1 MIDKMKHENVLHVLI
16 NITNNK
22 TRLSDSNLAKEV
34 LKNFNQ
40 IPDLSIEKLSENCYV
55 SQPTMTRFIK
65 KLGYKNYAQFKRH
78 VTSVSSINNSE
89 TVEDLYN
96 INSEDIVGSHLS
108 KVINSLTETANQV
121 DQSQFT
127 KACKDINE
135 ANRLAIVGID
145 YSQVV
150 AFDTQL
156 RFARYD
162 KLLETAVSS
171 KEQLDLI
178 ESLKEEDILII
189 LSVSGVTKGL
199 ANVVKYLEP
208 GVRCILITSNP
219 NPSILN
225 CHSNTTILNISTIAD
240 QKTSTSQTGRLNLL
254 FAIDLLYITYGQL
267 YFDN

>member
-1 MIDKMKHENVLHVLI
+1 MIDKMKHENVQHVLI

-22 TRLSDSNLAKEV
+22 ARLSDSNLAKEV
-34 LKNFNQ
+34 LKNFNLIQ
-40 IPDLSIEKLSENCYV
+40 GLSIEKLSENCYV

-78 VTSVSSINNSE
+78 VTSVSTLNNSE

-108 KVINSLTETANQV
+108 KVINSLAATANKA
-121 DQSQFT
+121 DQTQFT
-127 KACKDINE
+127 GACKEINQ

-150 AFDTQL
+150 SFDTQL
-156 RFARYD
+156 RFARYN
-162 KLLETAVSS
+162 KLLETGVSS
-171 KEQLDLI
+171 KEQLELVG
-178 ESLKEEDILII
+178 SLKEGDLLII
-189 LSVSGVTKGL
+189 LSVSGVTRGL
-199 ANVVKYLEP
+199 ANVVKYLDT

-219 NPSILN
+219 NPIILN
-225 CHSNTTILNISTIAD
+225 CHPNTRIINISTIAD

-254 FAIDLLYITYGQL
+254 FAVDLLYITYGQL